1 MPPNSPHPFRAFK
14 SLVLGW
20 LILLSFVNAASA
32 SDVEEYLA
40 KLHSHYEKTRSISA
54 FSLKLHFLNRQYRD
68 ENYWDFQSPN
78 VHMSQRL
85 VEVDLAKRHF
95 YDNDILYFAGGR
107 LFDRV
112 QFQNDTESL
121 FYEKSATSI
130 GRAVLPRGMDNFD
143 RFRGHILL
151 NVDFLAVRP
160 LLEETDIANSVTLRR
175 GRAPGTTVLGHE
187 NAEGGLISYHFRDD
201 PVQLVSIDH
210 QPLTGF
216 FVYDNYQTNRGLT
229 YARTVTKYYGSET
242 EPTYI
247 SFNDDFDV
255 IDGVDPAK
263 LRLPDGYGPMLEP
276 GDGVL
281 ISEQIG
287 KDLYLVTDSAAIAN
301 VLLKVSGDKIT
312 VFGGAVGIRTAENI
326 LSFARD
332 QFPQKRVRS
341 VYVTHPQGNQT
352 AGLKVFA
359 DQGITILADDYTI
372 AALKAGSRF
381 GGDAED
387 FHFTTTKHGDAFDG
401 MRFFV
406 LENLHSKRQGF
417 VYFQDSGIIF
427 QSHFLHVPR
436 DNTIAK
442 VVPSYSRAFIDFIR
456 AQNLTIKRIV
466 GNYRNNNI
474 TPAIVDKT
482 YEASVSAKSRF
493 SQ

>member
-1 MPPNSPHPFRAFK
+1 MPPNSPHPFRALN

-20 LILLSFVNAASA
+20 LFLLSFVNTASA

-175 GRAPGTTVLGHE
+175 GREPGTTVLSHE
-187 NAEGGLISYHFRDD
+187 NADGGLISYQFRDD
-201 PVQLVSIDH
+201 PIQLVSIDH

-229 YARTVTKYYGSET
+229 YARTVIKYYGSET

-281 ISEQIG
+281 VSEQIG

-326 LSFARD
+326 LDFARN
-332 QFPQKRVRS
+332 QFPQKRVSS

-372 AALKAGSRF
+372 GALKAGPRF
-381 GGDAED
+381 GGDAEN
-387 FHFTTTKHGDAFDG
+387 FNFTTTKHGDAFDG
-401 MRFFV
+401 MHFFV

-417 VYFQDSGIIF
+417 VYFQDSGVIF

-442 VVPSYSRAFIDFIR
+442 VVPSYSRAFIDFVR
-456 AQNLTIKRIV
+456 AQKLTVKRIV